1 MQARVRIIKRGAQ
14 NVMNAVSENEIAKS
28 DRDREREAVDTVKG
42 WVADW
47 HERKRSMQK
56 AAILL
61 VRSIDRG
68 CESST
73 KRFAPVRS

>member
-14 NVMNAVSENEIAKS
+14 NVLHAVSENEIAKS
-28 DRDREREAVDTVKG
+28 DREREREAVDTVKG

-47 HERKRSMQK
+47 HARKRSMHT

-68 CESST
+68 RESST
-73 KRFAPVRS
+73 KRFAPANS